1 MAGIEIEVVEQ
12 PHKHRDFIEVAWQVN
27 AADPDWV
34 PPFRMELVK
43 LLNRHTYPF
52 FEHGDAQFLL
62 ARRNGKPVGR
72 IAAIE
77 NKLHAQKYNDG
88 RGFFGLFECEDDAE
102 AARELFAHA
111 AKWLAERK
119 FRSVLGPFNYSIND
133 ENPGVLVDGFNGP
146 PLILMSHNPRY
157 YGRLLGDIGLA
168 KAKDMYAYLITEEVL
183 KAERFRRVMAAIA
196 RRAPQIEQREL
207 RMGRGFRE
215 DVELMLKLF
224 NECWKDNWGF
234 VPVSPREV
242 DAIVASLKQIV
253 RPELTSLATFK
264 GEPVAFAVCVP
275 NMNEVLRRIRDGK
288 LLSAPLYLGLGGFFD
303 LLLGKSEVKGFR
315 TMLLGVMPEYRNKGI
330 DALMIAKIIDAGFA
344 LNQRYC
350 ELSWVLEDNEAMNSV
365 AEKVGG
371 SRYRTYR
378 LFEAPLARLLNP
390 PAQRV
395 IKPRFAD
402 AAHT

>member
-1 MAGIEIEVVEQ
+1 MPEIEIEVVEH
-12 PHKHRDFIEVAWQVN
+12 PHKHRDFIELAWQIN
-27 AADPDWV
+27 ESDTDWV

-43 LLNRHTYPF
+43 LLNRKTYPF

-72 IAAIE
+72 IAAID
-77 NKLHAQKYNDG
+77 NKLYTQRYNDG
-88 RGFFGLFECEDDAE
+88 RGFFGLFECEDDLE
-102 AARELFAHA
+102 VARELFRQA
-111 AKWLAERK
+111 ALWLSERK
-119 FRSVLGPFNYSIND
+119 FTSVLGPFNYSIND

-146 PLILMSHNPRY
+146 PLILMSYNPRY
-157 YGRLLGDIGLA
+157 YGRLLSDIGLA
-168 KAKDMYAYLITEEVL
+168 KAKDMYAYMITEEVL

-207 RMGRGFRE
+207 RQGKGFRQ
-215 DVELMLKLF
+215 DVEMMLKLF
-224 NECWKDNWGF
+224 NECWQGNWGF
-234 VPVSPREV
+234 LPVSPKEV
-242 DAIVASLKQIV
+242 EAIVASLKQIV
-253 RPELTSLATFK
+253 RPELTSIATFK
-264 GEPVAFAVCVP
+264 GAPVAFAVCVP
-275 NMNEVLRRIRDGK
+275 NLNEVLRRVRDGK
-288 LLSAPLYLGLGGFFD
+288 LLSAPRYLGLSGTMD
-303 LLLGKSEVKGFR
+303 LVLGKSEVKGFR

-378 LFEAPLARLLNP
+378 LFEAPLSQLMQTPRTRL
-390 PAQRV
+390 

-402 AAHT
+402 MAHG